1 MLSRI
6 VDENKIKALRS
17 LLERSQKIVITCH
30 VSPDGDAI
38 GSSLALYHVLSSIG
52 KSVKVVTPDM
62 VPKSLIFLPGA
73 KEIIPYSKYTEFGA
87 KLLAEAQLIFCL
99 DFNSMSRVDEMA
111 ATLMSTSA
119 PKVLIDHHLF
129 PEDFAEVTI
138 SHPEVS
144 STCMLLF
151 RVLCRLELFEK
162 IKRMAAECIYTG
174 MMTDTGNFTYNSND
188 PDIYVVIAELLKKG
202 VDKDALYSKVCNTNT
217 VSALRLNS
225 YAIYDKMRL
234 YPEHHA
240 SLITL
245 SKDELLQF
253 GYQKGDTEGL
263 VNIPLSVPG
272 IQYSIFMREDQKY
285 VKISARS
292 KGDFPVNK
300 ICEKYFGGGGHKNAA
315 GGEYIGSLE
324 EAIALFNKIMAEN
337 DSFFNK

>member
-1 MLSRI
+1 M
-6 VDENKIKALRS
+6 
-17 LLERSQKIVITCH
+17 
-30 VSPDGDAI
+30 
-38 GSSLALYHVLSSIG
+38 
-52 KSVKVVTPDM
+52 
-62 VPKSLIFLPGA
+62 
-73 KEIIPYSKYTEFGA
+73 
-87 KLLAEAQLIFCL
+87 
-99 DFNSMSRVDEMA
+99 
-111 ATLMSTSA
+111 
-119 PKVLIDHHLF
+119 
-129 PEDFAEVTI
+129 
-138 SHPEVS
+138 
-144 STCMLLF
+144 
-151 RVLCRLELFEK
+151 
-162 IKRMAAECIYTG
+162 
-174 MMTDTGNFTYNSND
+174 
-188 PDIYVVIAELLKKG
+188 LKKG
-202 VDKDALYSKVCNTNT
+202 VDKDSLYSKVCNTNT

-253 GYQKGDTEGL
+253 EYQKGDTEGL

>member
-1 MLSRI
+1 
-6 VDENKIKALRS
+6 
-17 LLERSQKIVITCH
+17 
-30 VSPDGDAI
+30 
-38 GSSLALYHVLSSIG
+38 
-52 KSVKVVTPDM
+52 
-62 VPKSLIFLPGA
+62 
-73 KEIIPYSKYTEFGA
+73 
-87 KLLAEAQLIFCL
+87 
-99 DFNSMSRVDEMA
+99 
-111 ATLMSTSA
+111 
-119 PKVLIDHHLF
+119 
-129 PEDFAEVTI
+129 
-138 SHPEVS
+138 
-144 STCMLLF
+144 
-151 RVLCRLELFEK
+151 
-162 IKRMAAECIYTG
+162 
-174 MMTDTGNFTYNSND
+174 
-188 PDIYVVIAELLKKG
+188 
-202 VDKDALYSKVCNTNT
+202 
-217 VSALRLNS
+217 
-225 YAIYDKMRL
+225 MRL

-253 GYQKGDTEGL
+253 EYQKGDTEGL